1 FLTLDHPVETTYEN
15 FENLDCYSNHVH
27 DYLKYCKYGFGRA
40 TDNACLDI
48 RLGYISREEGVRLV
62 QKYDGKPPKK
72 AIKKYLEFSGFSEEE
87 FQKIVDSFTNKKIFK
102 RDENGKFI
110 RDYDGSLVRKDECVL
125 K

>member
-1 FLTLDHPVETTYEN
+1 
-15 FENLDCYSNHVH
+15 LDCYSNHVH